1 MHKRGLLS
9 LQQPSSTSQQGSSSR
24 LAANFGID
32 EQQEDSFI
40 TKEKKVRKRPPHIT
54 TTNVLLSDYSY
65 YNTTNYEFHRNLP
78 IISRTYVNLYDKSS
92 QRLNHYVIHDSI

>member
-9 LQQPSSTSQQGSSSR
+9 LQQQPSSTSQQGSSSR

-40 TKEKKVRKRPPHIT
+40 TKEKKVRKR
-54 TTNVLLSDYSY
+54 Y
-65 YNTTNYEFHRNLP
+65 Y
-78 IISRTYVNLYDKSS
+78 
-92 QRLNHYVIHDSI
+92 